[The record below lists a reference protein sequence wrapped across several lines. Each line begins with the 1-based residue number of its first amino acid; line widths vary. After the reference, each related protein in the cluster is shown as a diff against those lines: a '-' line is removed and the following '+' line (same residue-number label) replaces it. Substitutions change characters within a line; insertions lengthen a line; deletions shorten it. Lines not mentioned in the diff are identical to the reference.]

1 MIDAKRADHSL
12 QKVGTFDFAMRRAR
26 FPSRAI
32 PERVVMPSA
41 GASERS
47 ALPGQD
53 RPTPA
58 LASAPEPAVVPV
70 APVFLRK
77 LKRAAVA
84 TGCDVRL
91 RVLVG
96 GYPEPAL
103 HWYHG
108 DMPVATD
115 EEDAGGLWIR
125 DCQPADGGLYT
136 CVAVNP
142 VGEARS
148 SAVLAVLDLG
158 EGKSS

>member
-1 MIDAKRADHSL
+1 MIDAKPAHHSL
-12 QKVGTFDFAMRRAR
+12 QKVGIFDFAMRRAQ

-53 RPTPA
+53 RPATRPA
-58 LASAPEPAVVPV
+58 PAPAVEPV

-96 GYPEPAL
+96 GYPEPVL
-103 HWYHG
+103 YWYRG

-115 EEDAGGLWIR
+115 ERDAGGLWIR

-142 VGEARS
+142 LGEARS

-158 EGKSS
+158 EGKTN